1 MYYASRNQTHYACN
15 AHKVCRMG
23 NCKAMSPNIHSAI
36 QFTMHAEHPYSEGY
50 TYSEGYFE
58 ANLHSEIKPAMYA
71 QRGSAE
77 HIATQ
82 QAARCNT
89 VV

>member
-36 QFTMHAEHPYSEGY
+36 QFTMLAEHPKRIAKVISRQ
-50 TYSEGYFE
+50 TCI
-58 ANLHSEIKPAMYA
+58 ANQTRYA
-71 QRGSAE
+71 CTETKCRA
-77 HIATQ
+77 H
-82 QAARCNT
+82 CNT
-89 VV
+89 ASSSL